1 MNTHTTRKTLTQQIL
16 AFLGFLVPSVL
27 AGGLGTLFT
36 IPNVDGWYA
45 EAEKVAWSP
54 PNWLFAPTW
63 SALYFL
69 IALSAWLIWRNTD
82 ERLRKARKTA
92 LIVYAIQIVLNGLWT
107 PVFFGGYPAFGSLA
121 LWIGLVIIVAL
132 AVTIVI
138 MIAKYRKISALA
150 AWLMLPYLLWILFA
164 TSLNAGVAIL
174 NP

>member
-1 MNTHTTRKTLTQQIL
+1 MNTHTTNKSLGQQIL
-16 AFLGFLVPSVL
+16 AFLGFLVLSVIA
-27 AGGLGTLFT
+27 AGVGTLFT

-45 EAEKVAWSP
+45 NAEKVAWSP

-69 IALSAWLIWRNTD
+69 IALAAWLIWRNTD
-82 ERLRKARKTA
+82 ERLRDARRTA
-92 LIVYAIQIVLNGLWT
+92 LLIYAVQILLNALWT
-107 PVFFGGYPAFGSLA
+107 PVFFGGYPAFGSAA

-132 AVTIVI
+132 AITIVI
-138 MIAKYRKISALA
+138 MISRYHKISALA
-150 AWLMLPYLLWILFA
+150 AWLMVPYLLWILFA